1 MIIERSTSRMEKTI
15 TRTIVENSVMMVILF
30 LTKKKKET
38 AGTTVPELWIQNTE
52 GKGTL
57 AL

>member
-30 LTKKKKET
+30 LTKKKRKPQ
-38 AGTTVPELWIQNTE
+38 GPPYLNFGYKIQKARE
-52 GKGTL
+52 P
-57 AL
+57 